1 MYGDWREFLKG
12 ASRYLA
18 VSADDVKR
26 VAAKYLVDTN
36 LTLVTLQPAGPGA
49 APGARPAKGGAK

>member
-1 MYGDWREFLKG
+1 
-12 ASRYLA
+12 

-36 LTLVTLQPAGPGA
+36 LTLVTLQPAGPGG
-49 APGARPAKGGAK
+49 PPAKGGAK

>member
-1 MYGDWREFLKG
+1 VYGDWREFIKG

-18 VSADDVKR
+18 VSAADVKR

-36 LTLVTLQPAGPGA
+36 LTLVTLQPVGPGA
-49 APGARPAKGGAK
+49 KSTTGGAP

>member
-1 MYGDWREFLKG
+1 LKG

-26 VAAKYLVDTN
+26 VAAKYLVDSN
-36 LTLVTLQPAGPGA
+36 LTLVTLQPAGP
-49 APGARPAKGGAK
+49 PSPKGGAR